1 MARIPKSKVYNPQKA
16 EAYVGKRVLQNG
28 DTLTAIKGSFTPV
41 PNGPLVKKKG
51 VFKGSTLKNGGNMA
65 KVKKAQTGRT
75 IDSLINV
82 VKTKPN
88 TDASMRAS
96 GMYAGMSDK
105 STPKQVFKMA
115 GARFVEGAKGLKNA
129 VTGKQKNGGKT
140 SKGCMSCGGKMK
152 KK

>member
-51 VFKGSTLKNGGNMA
+51 VFKGSTLKNG
-65 KVKKAQTGRT
+65 
-75 IDSLINV
+75 
-82 VKTKPN
+82 
-88 TDASMRAS
+88 
-96 GMYAGMSDK
+96 
-105 STPKQVFKMA
+105 
-115 GARFVEGAKGLKNA
+115 
-129 VTGKQKNGGKT
+129 
-140 SKGCMSCGGKMK
+140 SKIK